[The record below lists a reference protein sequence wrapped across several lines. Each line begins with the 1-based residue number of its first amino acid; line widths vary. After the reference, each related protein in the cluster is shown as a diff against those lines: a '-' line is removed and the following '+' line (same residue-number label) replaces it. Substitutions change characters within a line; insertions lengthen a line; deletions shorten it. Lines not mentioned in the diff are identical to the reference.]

1 MKLWDNH
8 MHCHFSGDSDAD
20 PLDMIEKARQLGLS
34 GITFTDHLDLDYKEE
49 PASFRSGSGC
59 YAKKPCRLCKK
70 RLRLSLYFMAWN
82 WVCNRIL
89 HKSMPICLHPM
100 PLTMSSALCMSYIRE
115 ILTTLFILR
124 GAILRKPIQNI
135 IRPSMRT
142 WRHFTILTLWDI
154 WTMSFAMD
162 RRILPSLTDTYTP
175 YAPLIDDIL
184 RFLIAHDIALEVNTG
199 AFRCGLS
206 VPNPCPQI
214 LKRYH
219 ELGGKLI
226 TIGADAHKP
235 SDIALGFDRLPGFLA
250 SCGFDEYMVYLHR
263 VPHPHSIY

>member
-49 PASFRSGSGC
+49 PHLAQKHADLLASYAFDYVIGSVHVVHTRDPYYPVYFERRDPAEAYTEYYQAVYENLAAFHNFDALGHLDYVFRYGPQDPAQP
-59 YAKKPCRLCKK
+59 Y
-70 RLRLSLYFMAWN
+70 
-82 WVCNRIL
+82 
-89 HKSMPICLHPM
+89 
-100 PLTMSSALCMSYIRE
+100 
-115 ILTTLFILR
+115 
-124 GAILRKPIQNI
+124 
-135 IRPSMRT
+135 
-142 WRHFTILTLWDI
+142 
-154 WTMSFAMD
+154 
-162 RRILPSLTDTYTP
+162 DTYTP

-226 TIGADAHKP
+226 TIGADAHNP

>member
-49 PASFRSGSGC
+49 PHLFDLDLDACEKAMPALQKEAAPFFVLHGLELGLQPHLAQKHANLLASYAFDYVIGSVHVVYTRDPYYPVYFERRDPAEAYTEYYQAVYENLAAFHNFDALGHLDYVFRYGPQDPAQP
-59 YAKKPCRLCKK
+59 Y
-70 RLRLSLYFMAWN
+70 
-82 WVCNRIL
+82 
-89 HKSMPICLHPM
+89 
-100 PLTMSSALCMSYIRE
+100 
-115 ILTTLFILR
+115 
-124 GAILRKPIQNI
+124 
-135 IRPSMRT
+135 
-142 WRHFTILTLWDI
+142 
-154 WTMSFAMD
+154 
-162 RRILPSLTDTYTP
+162 DTYTP

>member
-49 PASFRSGSGC
+49 PHLFDLDLDAC
-59 YAKKPCRLCKK
+59 EKAMPALQKEAAP
-70 RLRLSLYFMAWN
+70 SLYFMAWN
-82 WVCNRIL
+82 LVCNRIL

-162 RRILPSLTDTYTP
+162 RRILPSLT
-175 YAPLIDDIL
+175 IL
-184 RFLIAHDIALEVNTG
+184 TRHM
-199 AFRCGLS
+199 R
-206 VPNPCPQI
+206 
-214 LKRYH
+214 R
-219 ELGGKLI
+219 
-226 TIGADAHKP
+226 
-235 SDIALGFDRLPGFLA
+235 
-250 SCGFDEYMVYLHR
+250 
-263 VPHPHSIY
+263 